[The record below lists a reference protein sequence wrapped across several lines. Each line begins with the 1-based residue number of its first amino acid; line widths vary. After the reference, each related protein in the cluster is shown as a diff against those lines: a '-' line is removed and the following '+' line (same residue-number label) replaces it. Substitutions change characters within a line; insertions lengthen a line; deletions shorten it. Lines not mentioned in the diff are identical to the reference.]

1 MYVSPE
7 HDPGKLLHTLIVTLS
22 PPHKRMPQLTV
33 FWVADI
39 VLNVENGGHEPMP
52 AASNVAF
59 PPGEVLVV
67 PPVEPVVCDPV
78 DDEKNVGGAVA
89 DGGLTSTTNRVR
101 AEQELVKQ
109 LCVSV

>member
-1 MYVSPE
+1 
-7 HDPGKLLHTLIVTLS
+7 
-22 PPHKRMPQLTV
+22 MPQLTV

-39 VLNVENGGHEPMP
+39 VLNAEKGGHEPIP
-52 AASNVAF
+52 EESNVAF
-59 PPGEVLVV
+59 PGEALVV
-67 PPVEPVVCDPV
+67 PPPVTPVVCDPV

-101 AEQELVKQ
+101 AKQELVKQ